1 MAWNEPGSGKQRDP
15 WRDNDNGGPKND
27 VDAAIQRVKDLFGR
41 LFGSGGGGRGKGGAS
56 GDGGFGGIA
65 LAALGI
71 AIAWLLFDSF
81 TSVKANEAG
90 VVLRFGQV
98 ARVMPSGLNF
108 KWPRPVETVI
118 KVDATSVRSASDSV
132 RMLTR
137 DENIVQVNFEVQ
149 YLVADPVKYLFS
161 TRDPDATLKQ
171 AAESA
176 VREVIGAG
184 KLDAIMPDQRVEPV
198 EGEAPAA
205 PAADLAAQA
214 KSVIQ
219 ATLDRYDA
227 GLTVST
233 LNFQN
238 VRPPQEVKEAFD
250 DAISAR
256 EDRQRASNIADAYAK
271 RVVPE
276 SRGEAARILAE
287 AEGYKAERIAKAEG
301 DAQRFDLIVAEYRAA
316 PEVTRKRLYLETMQQ
331 VVNGNAKVV
340 DMTDGKNVLYLPSPS
355 GATPP
360 SPPQVVVPEA
370 APPSNARNESARGGR

>member
-1 MAWNEPGSGKQRDP
+1 MAWNEPGGGKQRDP

-27 VDAAIQRVKDLFGR
+27 VDAAVQRLKEMFGR
-41 LFGSGGGGRGKGGAS
+41 LFGGGGGSRGGSS
-56 GDGGFGGIA
+56 GEGGFGGVA
-65 LAALGI
+65 LAAVGI
-71 AIAWLLFDSF
+71 AIAWVAFDSVQ
-81 TSVKANEAG
+81 SIKANEAG
-90 VVLRFGQV
+90 VVLRFGQIT
-98 ARVMPSGLNF
+98 RVMPSGLNF
-108 KWPRPVETVI
+108 KWPRPIETVHV
-118 KVDATSVRSASDSV
+118 VDATSVRSASDSV

-149 YLVADPVKYLFS
+149 YLVADPVKFLFS

-184 KLDAIMPDQRVEPV
+184 KLDAIMPDQRVEPA
-198 EGEAPAA
+198 EGEAAAA

-214 KSVIQ
+214 RQVIQ
-219 ATLDRYDA
+219 STLDRYDA

-276 SRGEAARILAE
+276 ARGEAARILAE

-301 DAQRFDLIVAEYRAA
+301 DAQRFGLIVAEYRAA

-331 VVNGNAKVV
+331 VVNRNAKVV
-340 DMTDGKNVLYLPSPS
+340 DMTDGKNVLYLPAP
-355 GATPP
+355 GATTPP
-360 SPPQVVVPEA
+360 APPQVVVPEA
-370 APPSNARNESARGGR
+370 APSTRAESARGGR